1 MPRKGMRSLWFST
14 KPPSSFSVSHSPSPS
29 PSRRL
34 SEAAMERSIAA
45 AETMI
50 MKWNPEA
57 SSFAKVTS
65 LFYENRGEAR
75 DFIKSVAELQKAMH
89 FLDKEDPRSEKLVRS
104 QKLMEIA
111 MKRLQKEFYQILS
124 MNRAYLDPESVSAR
138 SSLTSTRSSMSD
150 YDDDDGSEEE
160 IRIAGESV
168 TEVEQVSAAV
178 MADLRLIAESMIS
191 TGYGKE
197 CVKIYKTI
205 RKSIV
210 DEGIYRLGVERVS
223 NSKIHKMDWELI
235 ELKTKNWLSAVKIA
249 VKTLFNG
256 ERILCDHVFAA
267 SDTIRES
274 CFAEITKEGAQI
286 LFGFPELAV
295 KNKKNSPEKVFRML
309 DMYTA
314 ISENWPEIESIFSF
328 ESTSAVLSQ
337 AITALVKLGESV
349 RTMVADY
356 ESAIQKD
363 KSKSPVPGGGVHH
376 LTVAV
381 MNYLSLLGD
390 YSNILPD
397 ILTYSPLPEKSSLPE
412 SYFDSSDS
420 DGSPKQAISLRFA
433 WLILVLLC
441 KLDSKAS
448 HYKDVSLAY
457 LFLSNNLQHV
467 VDKIRKSNIKYLLG
481 DDWISKQEAKVKQFA
496 SSYERLAWGSVVESL
511 TQDPTAG
518 MSAEEVRECLRR
530 FNRALEQAYLKQ
542 SGCVVD
548 DSNLRQQIKLSITRK
563 VVEAYTEFYH
573 TQRVEAWRGDRHLV
587 RFAPQDVRNYLSD
600 LFFGTVEAGSSSL
613 PSRLRS
619 P

>member
-1 MPRKGMRSLWFST
+1 MQRKGLRSLCFST

-29 PSRRL
+29 RRL
-34 SEAAMERSIAA
+34 SDAAMERSIGE

-57 SSFAKVTS
+57 STFAKVTS

-75 DFIKSVAELQKAMH
+75 DFINSVAELQKAMH
-89 FLDKEDPRSEKLVRS
+89 FLDKEDPQSEKLVRS

-150 YDDDDGSEEE
+150 YDDDNGSEEE

-223 NSKIHKMDWELI
+223 NSKTHKMDRELI

-274 CFAEITKEGAQI
+274 CFADITKEGAQI

-363 KSKSPVPGGGVHH
+363 KSKLPVPGGGVHH
-376 LTVAV
+376 LTVAF
-381 MNYLSLLGD
+381 MSYLSRLGD
-390 YSNILPD
+390 YSSILPD
-397 ILTYSPLPEKSSLPE
+397 ILSYSPLPEKSSIPE
-412 SYFDSSDS
+412 SYFDYSSNS

-441 KLDSKAS
+441 KLDSKAA
-448 HYKDVSLAY
+448 HYKDISLAY
-457 LFLSNNLQHV
+457 LFLANNLQHV
-467 VDKIRKSNIKYLLG
+467 VDKVRKSNIKYLLG

-496 SSYERLAWGSVVESL
+496 SSYEGLAWGSVMESL
-511 TQDPTAG
+511 RRDPTAG
-518 MSAEEVRECLRR
+518 MSAEEVKECLRR

-563 VVEAYTEFYH
+563 VVEAYREFYH

-600 LFFGTVEAGSSSL
+600 LFFGTEEAGSSTL